1 MGWRVCG
8 LCCAGQLPER
18 AARAAEPAKKS
29 LPFFG
34 STEYGDM
41 HHDGFRLDDDTG
53 DMAGYRPKPE
63 DTGAFE
69 GRTEAQMAYVAHPL
83 EQGRR
88 AGGAKSHGIG
98 VGEGAFKGSTESRE
112 AFPGHVVSRVQWASE
127 GVARPPP
134 PSTPPPDLCGSV
146 LCGMWGV
153 CVRCVCA
160 LLDVLRAQWRATEE
174 QQWQLLRCD
183 GCP

>member
-1 MGWRVCG
+1 M
-8 LCCAGQLPER
+8 QLPER

-41 HHDGFRLDDDTG
+41 HHDGFKLDDDTG
-53 DMAGYRPKPE
+53 DMAGYKRAPE

-83 EQGRR
+83 EQGRK
-88 AGGAKSHGIG
+88 ATGAKSHGIG

-112 AFPGHVVSRVQWASE
+112 AFPGHVVRAAGACRRTAEPALGLRSVV
-127 GVARPPP
+127 VALVGCDACVLGCLCMVPVYGACADSHPRPR
-134 PSTPPPDLCGSV
+134 LG
-146 LCGMWGV
+146 
-153 CVRCVCA
+153 
-160 LLDVLRAQWRATEE
+160 LR
-174 QQWQLLRCD
+174 
-183 GCP
+183 